1 VIPLICGSAALC
13 ISPADQDQTDEE
25 EKADSTEDDFLGG
38 LQD

>member
-1 VIPLICGSAALC
+1 VIPLGCGSAALC

-25 EKADSTEDDFLGG
+25 EKADSTEADLLGG